1 MFQIHK
7 TQSTILYH
15 ETPTGGSKSHH
26 FDSYWT
32 KSSSVWNIRE
42 WGKVYYYF
50 ILNIENLQEGEVLL
64 G

>member
-1 MFQIHK
+1 MGPQ
-7 TQSTILYH
+7 QMV
-15 ETPTGGSKSHH
+15 GKSYH

-42 WGKVYYYF
+42 WEKVYYYF
-50 ILNIENLQEGEVLL
+50 ILNIENLQEVEVPL